1 MSNKSNNIDDIYNE
15 RELAKDL
22 ERKKRQKQRRIKV
35 YIYRILIVVII
46 LAGVILVGKKISD
59 NKKETQIKAEQ
70 QAEKK
75 AKEKA
80 EKEAA
85 KKAEAE
91 KEAAEKALEDEA
103 EKAAEKLDLSSL
115 PEDLVAALEFNS
127 ELEEFARGYAE
138 KKDKTF
144 DIDLSKEAESE
155 EIPLLLQW
163 DERWGYK
170 QYAGEMFGLSGCG
183 PATLSM
189 ICINKFHDPK
199 YTPEYMGQFSTENG
213 YVMDGKGS
221 FWTLIGEGG
230 EKLGLDVMELNPRK
244 EDILW
249 YLQEG
254 NPVVCI
260 MGPGEFTRTGHF
272 IILTKYVDGKIEIRD
287 SASVEKSNKL
297 WTYEEL
303 GDQIQNAWVIK

>member
-1 MSNKSNNIDDIYNE
+1 MSNESNNIDDIYNE

-35 YIYRILIVVII
+35 YIYRILIVVIL
-46 LAGVILVGKKISD
+46 LAGGLLVGKKVND
-59 NKKETQIKAEQ
+59 NKKAAQIKAEQ
-70 QAEKK
+70 QEEKK

-85 KKAEAE
+85 KKAADD
-91 KEAAEKALEDEA
+91 AAEEEIKKEED
-103 EKAAEKLDLSSL
+103 KIDLSSL
-115 PEDLVAALEFNS
+115 PEDLAAALEFNP
-127 ELEEFARGYAE
+127 ELEEFARGYSE
-138 KKDKTF
+138 KKDKEF
-144 DIDLSKEAESE
+144 EIDLSKEAESE

-183 PATLSM
+183 PTTLSM

-199 YTPEYMGQFSTENG
+199 YTPEYIGQFSAENG

-230 EKLGLDVMELNPRK
+230 EKLGLDVMELNPVK

-254 NPVVCI
+254 NPIVCI

-297 WTYEEL
+297 WEYEEL
-303 GDQIQNAWVIK
+303 GSQIQNAWVIK

>member
-1 MSNKSNNIDDIYNE
+1 MSNESNNIDDIYNE

-35 YIYRILIVVII
+35 YIYRILIVVIL
-46 LAGVILVGKKISD
+46 LAGGLLVGKKVND
-59 NKKETQIKAEQ
+59 NKKAAQIKAEQ
-70 QAEKK
+70 QEEKK

-85 KKAEAE
+85 KKVADDVAEE
-91 KEAAEKALEDEA
+91 EIKKEED
-103 EKAAEKLDLSSL
+103 KIDLSSL
-115 PEDLVAALEFNS
+115 PEDLAAALEFNP
-127 ELEEFARGYAE
+127 ELEEFARGYSE
-138 KKDKTF
+138 KKDKEF
-144 DIDLSKEAESE
+144 EIDLSKEAESE

-183 PATLSM
+183 PTTLSM

-199 YTPEYMGQFSTENG
+199 YTPEYIGQFSAENG

-230 EKLGLDVMELNPRK
+230 EKLGLDVMELNPVK

-297 WTYEEL
+297 WEYEEL
-303 GDQIQNAWVIK
+303 GSQIQNAWVIK